1 MPNPELIKS
10 NTSDTARLGFD
21 EREPDS
27 DPWRKLPTLTN
38 FQLILIFSILNSGR
52 VPETFTSSDL
62 TVAKGYLI
70 FVLVFVALTS
80 IIVSVRSQIL
90 SIGLTT
96 SVNQRF
102 SLSTLYLVT
111 RMFTG

>member
-1 MPNPELIKS
+1 M
-10 NTSDTARLGFD
+10 GFD
-21 EREPDS
+21 KRKPDS
-27 DPWRKLPTLTN
+27 DRKHKSFTPIN
-38 FQLILIFSILNSGR
+38 PQLILVVSILAGDR
-52 VPETFTSSDL
+52 VPETFTTSDL

-80 IIVSVRSQIL
+80 IIVSARSQVEFI
-90 SIGLTT
+90 SLTNST
-96 SVNQRF
+96 NQRF